1 MIDELGHGPTGYAG
15 VQMIEIHGE
24 SYLSSKEASEIL
36 GIKPS
41 TLYAYV
47 SRGLLRSYRQGMKR
61 QRLYRQRDLVEALAV
76 RPSRERPGLPEAADW
91 VGDH

>member
-1 MIDELGHGPTGYAG
+1 
-15 VQMIEIHGE
+15 MIEIQGE
-24 SYLSSKEASEIL
+24 SYLSAKEASAVL

-47 SRGLLRSYRQGMKR
+47 SRGLLRSYRQGMRR

-76 RPSRERPGLPEAADW
+76 RPSRERPRLPEAAYW